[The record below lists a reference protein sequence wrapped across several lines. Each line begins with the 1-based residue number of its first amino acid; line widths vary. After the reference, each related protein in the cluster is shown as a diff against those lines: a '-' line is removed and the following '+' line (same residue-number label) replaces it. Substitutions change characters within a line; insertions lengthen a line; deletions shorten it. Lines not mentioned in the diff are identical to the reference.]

1 MRIISGKYRGKKITP
16 PKNFPSRPTTDSAKE
31 GLFNIL
37 ENRVEWDSLEV
48 LDLFAGTGNIGYE
61 FGSRGNT
68 RVIAVDA
75 DYGCISFI
83 RKTATELE
91 LDITPIKS
99 DAFSYLER
107 CNTTFDIIFADPPYD
122 LSQENFEKIATQSF
136 QNNILD
142 EEGMLIIEHS
152 KHTKLDHVINFS
164 FSKHYGGT
172 TFSFFQYEIEE
183 ETEEEEEI

>member
-1 MRIISGKYRGKKITP
+1 MRIISGKHKGRRIVAPKKLP
-16 PKNFPSRPTTDSAKE
+16 VRPTTDMAKE
-31 GLFNIL
+31 ALFNIINNHFNFSDLNVL
-37 ENRVEWDSLEV
+37 E
-48 LDLFAGTGNIGYE
+48 LFAGTGNIGYE

-152 KHTKLDHVINFS
+152 KHTKLDQVINFS